1 MSLSGDRLARAEARS
16 QLARARL
23 KSTAL
28 QLRARLAPRQLFD
41 DALGELRHAGEAGA
55 ERAKQHPFAV
65 ASVVALLSTLAMR
78 SRRRKK
84 ATETDADSLTSK
96 RDESRRT
103 RRSK

>member
-23 KSTAL
+23 KSTAR
-28 QLRARLAPRQLFD
+28 QLRARLAPRQLLD
-41 DALGELRHAGEAGA
+41 DALGEIRHAGESGA

-65 ASVVALLSTLAMR
+65 AGVVGLLSAMLLR
-78 SRRRKK
+78 GRRQKK

-96 RDESRRT
+96 RGKPRRT
-103 RRSK
+103 RRSR